1 MCYITQCARGLMFVF
16 TVIVFSLVKS
26 NRVAYVLML
35 FLKLSSFQG
44 VQIRKIVSSYLDVF
58 HEMYCI
64 AF

>member
-1 MCYITQCARGLMFVF
+1 MFVF
-16 TVIVFSLVKS
+16 TVIVFSLVKG

-44 VQIRKIVSSYLDVF
+44 VQIRKIVSYYLDVF

-64 AF
+64 VF